1 MKISLASLFR
11 MLALAAIVAVA
22 AAVAGSLTAS
32 AQTTP
37 PAFNEKELLEYLKK
51 CPAGQVCQGRV
62 TIPDQKSGTLVQD
75 QGRSWEAR
83 MEGPVKRWG
92 GWFLIAVV
100 VLLALFYVMRGRVRV
115 DSGLSG
121 QKIQRFDG
129 FERFVHWLT
138 ATSFI
143 VLGLTGLNIR
153 FGRSVLLPLLGGD
166 SFASPFA
173 TISQL
178 GKTVHNFTSFAFI
191 VGIVLMLLIW
201 IGKNLPAKGDG
212 AWIKAGGGILKKG
225 VHPPADKFNAGQK
238 LIFWAVILL
247 GGAIAVTGL
256 LMMFPFYF
264 SDMGGMQLATFLHS
278 VLAIILIGVIL
289 AHIYIGTLG
298 MQGAFDA
305 MGTGQ
310 VDLNWAKE
318 HHSRWIEQSQSR
330 KAGAAE

>member
-1 MKISLASLFR
+1 MKISLAHLFR
-11 MLALAAIVAVA
+11 ILALAVVLAF
-22 AAVAGSLTAS
+22 AGSLTAS

-37 PAFNEKELLEYLKK
+37 PAANEKELLEYLKK
-51 CPAGQVCQGRV
+51 CPPGQNCEGRV
-62 TIPDQKSGTLVQD
+62 SIPDAKSGTLVQN
-75 QGRSWEAR
+75 GRMWQER

-92 GWFLIAVV
+92 GWFLVGVI
-100 VLLALFYVMRGRVRV
+100 VLLALFYFVRGRVRV

-121 QKIQRFDG
+121 QRIERFTG

-153 FGRSVLLPLLGGD
+153 FGRSVLMPLIGED
-166 SFASPFA
+166 AFASLA
-173 TISQL
+173 QL
-178 GKTVHNFTSFAFI
+178 GKTLHNFTSFAFI
-191 VGIVLMLLIW
+191 AGIVLMLLIW
-201 IGKNLPAKGDG
+201 IGHNLPAKGDG
-212 AWIKAGGGILKKG
+212 AWIGAGGGIFKKG
-225 VHPPADKFNAGQK
+225 VHPPAGKFNAGQK

-256 LMMFPFYF
+256 LMMFPFSF
-264 SDMGGMQLATFLHS
+264 ADIAGMQLATFLHS
-278 VLAIILIGVIL
+278 VLAILLIGVIF
-289 AHIYIGTLG
+289 AHIYIGTIG

-305 MGTGQ
+305 MGTGK

-318 HHSRWIEQSQSR
+318 HHSRWVDEVQGR

>member
-1 MKISLASLFR
+1 MKIAVLFR
-11 MLALAAIVAVA
+11 ILAVA
-22 AAVAGSLTAS
+22 AMLAFAGSLTAS
-32 AQTTP
+32 AQTPP
-37 PAFNEKELLEYLKK
+37 PAANEKELLEYLKQ
-51 CPAGQVCQGRV
+51 CPPGQPCNGRV
-62 TIPDQKSGTLVQD
+62 SIPDQKSATLVQN
-75 QGRSWEAR
+75 GRVWQER

-100 VLLALFYVMRGRVRV
+100 VLLALFYFVRGRVRI
-115 DSGLSG
+115 DSGESG
-121 QKIQRFDG
+121 QRIQRFTG

-143 VLGLTGLNIR
+143 LLGLTGLNIR
-153 FGRSVLLPLLGGD
+153 FGRSVLLPLVGED
-166 SFASPFA
+166 SFASL
-173 TISQL
+173 SQL

-191 VGIVLMLLIW
+191 AGLVLMLLIW
-201 IGKNLPAKGDG
+201 IGHNLPAKGDG
-212 AWIKAGGGILKKG
+212 AWLGAGGGILKKG
-225 VHPPADKFNAGQK
+225 VHPPAGKFNAGQK

-256 LMMFPFYF
+256 MMMFPFYF
-264 SDMGGMQLATFLHS
+264 APLAGMQLATFLHS
-278 VLAIILIGVIL
+278 VMAIILIGVIL
-289 AHIYIGTLG
+289 AHIYIGTIG

-318 HHSRWIEQSQSR
+318 HHSRWVAEMQGR

>member
-1 MKISLASLFR
+1 MKAMFSSLFR
-11 MLALAAIVAVA
+11 ILALATVLALC
-22 AAVAGSLTAS
+22 GTLTTS
-32 AQTTP
+32 AQTAP
-37 PAFNEKELLEYLKK
+37 PAASEKELLEYLKK
-51 CPAGQVCQGRV
+51 CPAGQPCTGRV

-75 QGRSWEAR
+75 RGRTWQER
-83 MEGPVKRWG
+83 MEGPVKTWG

-100 VLLALFYVMRGRVRV
+100 ALLALFYSWRGRVRV

-121 QKIQRFDG
+121 RKIERFTG

-153 FGRSVLLPLLGGD
+153 FGRSVLMPWIGENT
-166 SFASPFA
+166 FA
-173 TISQL
+173 TLSEL
-178 GKTVHNFTSFAFI
+178 GKIAHNYTSFAFI
-191 VGIVLMLLIW
+191 AGIVLMLVMW
-201 IGKNLPAKGDG
+201 VGHNLPAKGDG
-212 AWIKAGGGILKKG
+212 EWIRAGGGILKKG
-225 VHPPADKFNAGQK
+225 VHPPAGKFNVGQK
-238 LIFWAVILL
+238 LIFWSVILL

-264 SDMGGMQLATFLHS
+264 TTLEGMQLATFLHS
-278 VLAIILIGVIL
+278 ILAILLIGVIL

-310 VDLNWAKE
+310 VDLHWAKE
-318 HHSRWIEQSQSR
+318 HHSRWVEEMQGR

>member
-1 MKISLASLFR
+1 MKNSVATLFR
-11 MLALAAIVAVA
+11 ILAVAVMLAL
-22 AAVAGSLTAS
+22 AGSLTAS

-37 PAFNEKELLEYLKK
+37 PAANEKELLEYLKK
-51 CPAGQVCQGRV
+51 CPPGQVCEGRV
-62 TIPDQKSGTLVQD
+62 TIPDTKSGTLVQN
-75 QGRSWEAR
+75 GRMWQER

-100 VLLALFYVMRGRVRV
+100 VLLALFYFVRGRVRI
-115 DSGLSG
+115 DSGISG
-121 QKIQRFDG
+121 QKIVRFTG

-153 FGRSVLLPLLGGD
+153 FGRDVLLPLLGGD
-166 SFASPFA
+166 SFASSFA
-173 TISQL
+173 TISEL
-178 GKTVHNFTSFAFI
+178 GKTIHNFTSFAFI
-191 VGIVLMLLIW
+191 AGIVLMLLIW
-201 IGKNLPAKGDG
+201 IGNNLPSKGDG
-212 AWIKAGGGILKKG
+212 AWISAGGGIFKKG
-225 VHPPADKFNAGQK
+225 VHPPAGKFNAGQK

-247 GGAIAVTGL
+247 GCAIAVTGL
-256 LMMFPFYF
+256 MMMFPFYF
-264 SDMGGMQLATFLHS
+264 AALSGMQLATFLHS

-289 AHIYIGTLG
+289 AHIYIGTIG

-318 HHSRWIEQSQSR
+318 HHSRWVAEMQGR

>member
-1 MKISLASLFR
+1 MKNFVATLFR
-11 MLALAAIVAVA
+11 ILAVA
-22 AAVAGSLTAS
+22 AMLAFAGSLTAS

-37 PAFNEKELLEYLKK
+37 PAASEKELLEYLKN
-51 CPAGQVCQGRV
+51 CPPGQTCQGRV
-62 TIPDQKSGTLVQD
+62 TIPDQKSATLVQN
-75 QGRSWEAR
+75 GRMWQER

-100 VLLALFYVMRGRVRV
+100 VLLALFYFVRGRVRI
-115 DSGLSG
+115 DSGVSG
-121 QKIQRFDG
+121 QKIERFTG

-143 VLGLTGLNIR
+143 ALGLTGLNIR
-153 FGRSVLLPLLGGD
+153 FGRGVLMPLIGQD
-166 SFASPFA
+166 AFADLA
-173 TISQL
+173 QL

-191 VGIVLMLLIW
+191 AGIVLMLLIW
-201 IGKNLPAKGDG
+201 IGHNLPAKGDG
-212 AWIKAGGGILKKG
+212 AWISAGGGIFKKG
-225 VHPPADKFNAGQK
+225 VHPPAGKFNAGQK

-256 LMMFPFYF
+256 MMMFPFYF
-264 SDMGGMQLATFLHS
+264 AALSGMQLATFLHS

-289 AHIYIGTLG
+289 AHIYIGTIG

-318 HHSRWIEQSQSR
+318 HHSRWVAEMQGG

>member
-1 MKISLASLFR
+1 MRISLVGFFR
-11 MLALAAIVAVA
+11 ALALAVALAFAGALTA
-22 AAVAGSLTAS
+22 AAQTAPS
-32 AQTTP
+32 AP
-37 PAFNEKELLEYLKK
+37 SEKELLEYLKK
-51 CPAGQVCQGRV
+51 CPPGQLCAGRV
-62 TIPDQKSGTLVQD
+62 TIPDQKSATLVQD
-75 QGRSWEAR
+75 QGRTWQER
-83 MEGPVKRWG
+83 MEGPVKTWG
-92 GWFLIAVV
+92 GWFLVAVV
-100 VLLALFYVMRGRVRV
+100 VLLALFYLMRGRVRV

-121 QKIQRFDG
+121 QRIERFTG

-166 SFASPFA
+166 SFASSFA
-173 TISQL
+173 TISQY
-178 GKTVHNFTSFAFI
+178 GKIVHNYTSFAFI
-191 VGIVLMLLIW
+191 LGIVLMLFIW
-201 IGKNLPAKGDG
+201 IGHNLPAQGDG
-212 AWIKAGGGILKKG
+212 RWIREGGGIFKKG
-225 VHPPADKFNAGQK
+225 VHPPAGKFNAGQK

-247 GGAIAVTGL
+247 GGAIAVTGII
-256 LMMFPFYF
+256 MMFPFYF
-264 SDMGGMQLATFLHS
+264 ASMSDMQLTTFLHS
-278 VLAIILIGVIL
+278 ILAIIMIGVIL

-318 HHSRWIEQSQSR
+318 HHSRWVEQQAR

>member
-1 MKISLASLFR
+1 MKISVLFR
-11 MLALAAIVAVA
+11 ILAVA
-22 AAVAGSLTAS
+22 AMLAFAGSLTAS

-37 PAFNEKELLEYLKK
+37 PAANEKELLEYLKT
-51 CPAGQVCQGRV
+51 CPPGQTCQGRV
-62 TIPDQKSGTLVQD
+62 SIPDQKSNTLVQN
-75 QGRSWEAR
+75 GRVWQER

-92 GWFLIAVV
+92 GWFLIVVV
-100 VLLALFYVMRGRVRV
+100 VLLALFYFVRGRVRI
-115 DSGLSG
+115 DSGESG
-121 QKIQRFDG
+121 QRIQRFTG

-143 VLGLTGLNIR
+143 LLGLTGLNIR
-153 FGRSVLLPLLGGD
+153 FGRSVLLPLVGED
-166 SFASPFA
+166 SFASL
-173 TISQL
+173 SQL

-191 VGIVLMLLIW
+191 AGIVLMLLIW
-201 IGKNLPAKGDG
+201 VGHNLPAKGDG
-212 AWIKAGGGILKKG
+212 AWLGAGGGILKKG
-225 VHPPADKFNAGQK
+225 VHPPAGKFNAGQK

-256 LMMFPFYF
+256 MMMFPFYF
-264 SDMGGMQLATFLHS
+264 APLAGMQLATFLHS
-278 VLAIILIGVIL
+278 VMAIILIGVIF
-289 AHIYIGTLG
+289 AHIYIGTIG

-318 HHSRWIEQSQSR
+318 HHSRWVAEMQGR

>member
-1 MKISLASLFR
+1 MKISLAHLFR
-11 MLALAAIVAVA
+11 ILAVALALAF
-22 AAVAGSLTAS
+22 AGALTAS

-37 PAFNEKELLEYLKK
+37 PAANEKELLEYLKK
-51 CPAGQVCQGRV
+51 CPPGQVCQGRV
-62 TIPDQKSGTLVQD
+62 SIPDGKSGTLVQD
-75 QGRSWEAR
+75 GRMWQER

-100 VLLALFYVMRGRVRV
+100 VLLALFYFVRGRVRV

-121 QKIQRFDG
+121 QKIERFTG

-153 FGRSVLLPLLGGD
+153 FGRGVLMPLIGEEA
-166 SFASPFA
+166 FASVSAF
-173 TISQL
+173 
-178 GKTVHNFTSFAFI
+178 GKLLHNFTSFAFI
-191 VGIVLMLLIW
+191 LGIVLMLLIW
-201 IGKNLPAKGDG
+201 IGHNLPAKGDG

-225 VHPPADKFNAGQK
+225 VHPPAGKFNPGQK

-264 SDMGGMQLATFLHS
+264 SSMGGMQLATFLHS
-278 VLAIILIGVIL
+278 VLAILLIGVIF
-289 AHIYIGTLG
+289 AHIYIGTIG

-305 MGTGQ
+305 MGTGK

-318 HHSRWIEQSQSR
+318 HHSRWVDEVQGR

>member
-1 MKISLASLFR
+1 MKISLAHLFR
-11 MLALAAIVAVA
+11 ISTLAIVLVF
-22 AAVAGSLTAS
+22 AGSLTAS

-37 PAFNEKELLEYLKK
+37 PAANEKELLEYLKK
-51 CPAGQVCQGRV
+51 CPAGQVCEGRV
-62 TIPDQKSGTLVQD
+62 TIPDTKSGTLVQN
-75 QGRSWEAR
+75 GRVWQER

-92 GWFLIAVV
+92 GWFLVAVV
-100 VLLALFYVMRGRVRV
+100 VLLALFYFVRGRVRV
-115 DSGLSG
+115 DSGASG
-121 QKIQRFDG
+121 QRIERFNG

-153 FGRSVLLPLLGGD
+153 FGRDILMPLLGPET
-166 SFASPFA
+166 FADL
-173 TISQL
+173 SQL
-178 GKTVHNFTSFAFI
+178 GKTIHNFTSFAFI
-191 VGIVLMLLIW
+191 AGIVLMLVMW
-201 IGKNLPAKGDG
+201 IGHNFPAKGDA
-212 AWIKAGGGILKKG
+212 AWFKAGGGILKQG
-225 VHPPADKFNAGQK
+225 VHPPAGKFNPGQQ

-256 LMMFPFYF
+256 IMMFPFYF
-264 SDMGGMQLATFLHS
+264 ASISGMQLATFLHS
-278 VLAIILIGVIL
+278 VLAIILIGVIF

-298 MQGAFDA
+298 MEGAFDA

-318 HHSRWIEQSQSR
+318 HHSRWVEQVQTR

>member
-1 MKISLASLFR
+1 MKSLLTNLFR
-11 MLALAAIVAVA
+11 VLAFAVLL
-22 AAVAGSLTAS
+22 AVAGSLTAS

-37 PAFNEKELLEYLKK
+37 PAANEKELLEYLKK
-51 CPAGQVCQGRV
+51 CPPGQVCEGRV
-62 TIPDQKSGTLVQD
+62 TIPDQKSGMLVQN
-75 QGRSWEAR
+75 GRVWQER

-92 GWFLIAVV
+92 GWFLVAIVG
-100 VLLALFYVMRGRVRV
+100 LLALFYLARGRIRI

-121 QKIQRFDG
+121 QKLQRFNG

-153 FGRSVLLPLLGGD
+153 FGRDVLMPLVGQD
-166 SFASPFA
+166 AFADV
-173 TISQL
+173 SQL
-178 GKTVHNFTSFAFI
+178 GKTVHDFTSFAFI
-191 VGIVLMLLIW
+191 AGIVLMLLIW
-201 IGKNLPAKGDG
+201 IGHNLPAKGDG
-212 AWIKAGGGILKKG
+212 TWLKAGGGILKKG
-225 VHPPADKFNAGQK
+225 VHPPSGKFNAGQK
-238 LIFWAVILL
+238 LIFWAVIVL
-247 GGAIAVTGL
+247 GGVIAVTGL

-264 SDMGGMQLATFLHS
+264 SGMGGMQLATFLHS
-278 VLAIILIGVIL
+278 VLSIILIGVIL

-318 HHSRWIEQSQSR
+318 HHSRWVEQVQAR

>member
-1 MKISLASLFR
+1 MKISLAHLFR
-11 MLALAAIVAVA
+11 ILAVAVMLAF
-22 AAVAGSLTAS
+22 AGSLTAS

-37 PAFNEKELLEYLKK
+37 PAANEKELLEYLKK
-51 CPAGQVCQGRV
+51 CPAGQVCEGRV
-62 TIPDQKSGTLVQD
+62 TIPDTKSGTLVQN
-75 QGRSWEAR
+75 GRIWQER

-92 GWFLIAVV
+92 GWFMIAVV
-100 VLLALFYVMRGRVRV
+100 VLLALFYFVRGPVRV

-121 QKIQRFDG
+121 QRIERFTG

-153 FGRSVLLPLLGGD
+153 FGRDVLMPLIGQD
-166 SFASPFA
+166 TFADV
-173 TISQL
+173 SQL

-191 VGIVLMLLIW
+191 LGIVLMLLIW
-201 IGKNLPAKGDG
+201 IGHNLPAKGDG
-212 AWIKAGGGILKKG
+212 AWIKAGGGIFKKG
-225 VHPPADKFNAGQK
+225 VHPPAGKFNAGQK

-264 SDMGGMQLATFLHS
+264 SSMSGMQLATFLHS
-278 VLAIILIGVIL
+278 VLAIILIGVIF

-305 MGTGQ
+305 MGNGK

-318 HHSRWIEQSQSR
+318 HHSRWADEVQGR
-330 KAGAAE
+330 KVGAAE

>member
-1 MKISLASLFR
+1 MKVSLAHLFR
-11 MLALAAIVAVA
+11 ILAVAVMLAF
-22 AAVAGSLTAS
+22 AGSLTAS

-37 PAFNEKELLEYLKK
+37 PAANEKDLLEYLKK
-51 CPAGQVCQGRV
+51 CPPGQVCEGRV

-100 VLLALFYVMRGRVRV
+100 VLLALFYMMRGRVRV

-121 QKIQRFDG
+121 QKIERFTS
-129 FERFVHWLT
+129 FERFVHWTT

-153 FGRSVLLPLLGGD
+153 FGRGVLLPLLGGD
-166 SFASPFA
+166 SFASSFA
-173 TISQL
+173 SISEL
-178 GKTVHNFTSFAFI
+178 GKTLHDFTGFAFI
-191 VGIVLMLLIW
+191 LGIVAMLLIW
-201 IGKNLPAKGDG
+201 IGHNLPAKGDG
-212 AWIKAGGGILKKG
+212 RWIKEGGGILKKG
-225 VHPPADKFNAGQK
+225 VHPPAGKFNPGQK

-247 GGAIAVTGL
+247 GGAIAVTGII
-256 LMMFPFYF
+256 MMFPFYF
-264 SDMGGMQLATFLHS
+264 SSMSGMQLATFLHAI
-278 VLAIILIGVIL
+278 LGIILIGVIL

-305 MGTGQ
+305 MGTGK

-318 HHSRWIEQSQSR
+318 HHSRWVDEKQTR